1 MRLSIDTVVGNDG
14 CGQLQALYQK
24 AFKCAA
30 EDRTAGGP
38 VVGLEFYVRRLRGRL
53 SRPRQPIEASPVVTA
68 GACSRVPRRL
78 FTR

>member
-38 VVGLEFYVRRLRGRL
+38 VVGLEFYVLVSALFGRT
-53 SRPRQPIEASPVVTA
+53 RPEE
-68 GACSRVPRRL
+68 
-78 FTR
+78 